1 MFSVNSFNNVY
12 PNLPAYWSLG
22 NKASSV
28 TGLGGNVGET
38 RYFTRPTGYP
48 EEAYSLATQEENN
61 APNGLSQW
69 NPLLVGIDLS
79 QGMTTDPALIAQGN
93 QSAWNW
99 GFQRGMA
106 DRLAGVVSNLASI
119 QSQLETVL
127 KNDKLTAPQKQK
139 LQSALDKIKAVKE
152 KAEKMVQS
160 GNLKQE
166 EVEAVQG
173 EIAEAIS
180 NASKTAEA
188 VMKNVTEGKGG
199 VDEAE
204 DTDAADET
212 TSTEEDTKAKEAK
225 KAAKAKADKKNKDE
239 AAGIVGL
246 IFDAVDGFGTKNE
259 QLKNAVDKINAN
271 NVIDVFDSW
280 NKNYKAKEGTLVQRI
295 YDDEFWYDGGN
306 KYVETITAAL
316 KKKAEALGIYSE
328 LIKEFTTIT
337 SELSAKFNTD
347 EKKVAQAVETIYERV
362 KKAEAESTQKAEK
375 ADADKRA
382 EAANKKSEKE
392 RKAQEKANETKAQ
405 FVADM
410 REILKD
416 EKAEMSDKVQY
427 KDGNFVIRVEG
438 KNYYGEDY
446 VELAQALKDAGYEP
460 EQYLKKGSVNKKA

>member
-1 MFSVNSFNNVY
+1 MFSVNNNGDNIY
-12 PNLPAYWSLG
+12 AYWSLG
-22 NKASSV
+22 DKASSV
-28 TGLGGNVGET
+28 TGLGGEAKT

-48 EEAYSLATQEENN
+48 NAVYSLATQEENN

-106 DRLAGVVSNLASI
+106 DRLAGVVSNLANI

-199 VDEAE
+199 VDEAD

-212 TSTEEDTKAKEAK
+212 TSTEEDAKAQEAK

-295 YDDEFWYDGGN
+295 YADEFWYDGGN

-316 KKKAEALGIYSE
+316 QKKAEALGIYSE

-362 KKAEAESTQKAEK
+362 KKAEADSIQKAEK

-392 RKAQEKANETKAQ
+392 RKAQEKDNETKAQ

-416 EKAEMSDKVQY
+416 DKAEMSDKVQY

>member
-1 MFSVNSFNNVY
+1 MFSVNNNGDNIY
-12 PNLPAYWSLG
+12 AYWSLG
-22 NKASSV
+22 DKASSV
-28 TGLGGNVGET
+28 TGLGGEAKT

-48 EEAYSLATQEENN
+48 NAVYSLATQEENN

-106 DRLAGVVSNLASI
+106 DRLAGVVSNLANI

-199 VDEAE
+199 VDEAD

-212 TSTEEDTKAKEAK
+212 TSTEEDAKAQEAK

-295 YDDEFWYDGGN
+295 YADEFWYDGGN
-306 KYVETITAAL
+306 EYVKTITAAL
-316 KKKAEALGIYSE
+316 QKKAEALGIYSE

-416 EKAEMSDKVQY
+416 DKAEMSDKVQY

>member
-1 MFSVNSFNNVY
+1 MFSVNNSGDNIY
-12 PNLPAYWSLG
+12 AYWSLG
-22 NKASSV
+22 DKASSV
-28 TGLGGNVGET
+28 TGLGGEAKT

-48 EEAYSLATQEENN
+48 NAAYSLATQEENN

-199 VDEAE
+199 VDEAD

-316 KKKAEALGIYSE
+316 QKKAEALGIYSE

-416 EKAEMSDKVQY
+416 DKAEMSDKVQY

>member
-1 MFSVNSFNNVY
+1 MFSVNNSGDNIY
-12 PNLPAYWSLG
+12 AYWSLG
-22 NKASSV
+22 DKASSV
-28 TGLGGNVGET
+28 TGLGGEAKT

-48 EEAYSLATQEENN
+48 NAVYSLATQEENN

-106 DRLAGVVSNLASI
+106 DRLAGVVSNLANI

-199 VDEAE
+199 VDEAD

-271 NVIDVFDSW
+271 NVIAVFDSW

-316 KKKAEALGIYSE
+316 QKKAEALGIYSE

-362 KKAEAESTQKAEK
+362 KKAEADSTQKAEQ
-375 ADADKRA
+375 ADAEKRA

-392 RKAQEKANETKAQ
+392 RKAQEKDNETKAQ

-416 EKAEMSDKVQY
+416 DKAEMSDKVQY

>member
-1 MFSVNSFNNVY
+1 MFSVNNSGDNIY
-12 PNLPAYWSLG
+12 AYWSLG
-22 NKASSV
+22 DKASSV
-28 TGLGGNVGET
+28 TGLGGEAKT

-48 EEAYSLATQEENN
+48 NAAYSLATQEENN

-106 DRLAGVVSNLASI
+106 DRLAGVVSNLANI

-199 VDEAE
+199 VDEAD

-316 KKKAEALGIYSE
+316 QKKAEALGIYSE

-416 EKAEMSDKVQY
+416 DKAEMSDKVQY

>member
-48 EEAYSLATQEENN
+48 EITYSLATQEENN

-69 NPLLVGIDLS
+69 NPLLIGMDLTQGI
-79 QGMTTDPALIAQGN
+79 TTDPALIAQGN
-93 QSAWNW
+93 QTAWNW

-106 DRLAGVVSNLASI
+106 DRLSGVVSNLASI
-119 QSQLETVL
+119 QAQLEAVL

-139 LQSALDKIKAVKE
+139 LQSALDKIKVVKE

-199 VDEAE
+199 VDETDDA
-204 DTDAADET
+204 DAADET
-212 TSTEEDTKAKEAK
+212 TSSEDTKKAKDAK

-259 QLKNAVDKINAN
+259 QLKNAVDKINEN

-306 KYVETITAAL
+306 EYVEKITSAL
-316 KKKAEALGIYSE
+316 QKKAEALGIYSE

-337 SELSAKFNTD
+337 SELGAKFNTD

-362 KKAEAESTQKAEK
+362 KKAEAENTQKAEK
-375 ADADKRA
+375 AEIEKET

-392 RKAQEKANETKAQ
+392 RKAQEKDNETKAQ
-405 FVADM
+405 FLADM

-416 EKAEMSDKVQY
+416 DKAEMSDKVQY

-446 VELAQALKDAGYEP
+446 VALAQALKDAGYEP
-460 EQYLKKGSVNKKA
+460 EQYLKKGSVNQKA

>member
-1 MFSVNSFNNVY
+1 MFSVNNSGDNIY
-12 PNLPAYWSLG
+12 AYWSLG
-22 NKASSV
+22 DKASSV
-28 TGLGGNVGET
+28 TGLGGEAKT

-48 EEAYSLATQEENN
+48 NAAYSLATQEENN

-69 NPLLVGIDLS
+69 NPVLVGIDLS

-199 VDEAE
+199 VDEAD

-316 KKKAEALGIYSE
+316 QKKAEALGIYSE

-416 EKAEMSDKVQY
+416 DKAEMSDKVQY

>member
-1 MFSVNSFNNVY
+1 MFSVNNSGDNIY
-12 PNLPAYWSLG
+12 AYWSLG
-22 NKASSV
+22 DKASSV
-28 TGLGGNVGET
+28 TGLGGEAKT

-48 EEAYSLATQEENN
+48 EEVYSLATQEENN

-199 VDEAE
+199 VDEAD

-259 QLKNAVDKINAN
+259 QLKNAVDKINTN

-316 KKKAEALGIYSE
+316 QKKAEALGIYSE

-416 EKAEMSDKVQY
+416 DKAEMSDKVQY

>member
-1 MFSVNSFNNVY
+1 MFSVNNSGDNIY
-12 PNLPAYWSLG
+12 AYWSLG
-22 NKASSV
+22 DKASSV
-28 TGLGGNVGET
+28 TGLGGEAKT

-48 EEAYSLATQEENN
+48 NAAYSLATQEENN

-199 VDEAE
+199 VDEAD

-259 QLKNAVDKINAN
+259 QLKNTVGKINAN

-316 KKKAEALGIYSE
+316 QKKAEALGIYSE

-416 EKAEMSDKVQY
+416 DKAEMSDKVQY

>member
-1 MFSVNSFNNVY
+1 MLSVNNNGDNIY
-12 PNLPAYWSLG
+12 AYWSLG
-22 NKASSV
+22 DKASSV
-28 TGLGGNVGET
+28 TGLGGEAKT

-48 EEAYSLATQEENN
+48 NAVYSLATQEENN

-199 VDEAE
+199 VDEAD

-259 QLKNAVDKINAN
+259 QLKNAVDKINEN
-271 NVIDVFDSW
+271 NVIAVFDSW

-316 KKKAEALGIYSE
+316 QKKAEALGIYSE

-375 ADADKRA
+375 ADAEKRA

-392 RKAQEKANETKAQ
+392 RKAQEKDNETKAQ

-416 EKAEMSDKVQY
+416 DKAEMSDKVQY

>member
-1 MFSVNSFNNVY
+1 MFSVNDSGDNIY
-12 PNLPAYWSLG
+12 AYWSLG
-22 NKASSV
+22 DKASSV
-28 TGLGGNVGET
+28 TGLGGEAKT

-48 EEAYSLATQEENN
+48 NAVYSLATQEENN
-61 APNGLSQW
+61 APNGLSKW

-199 VDEAE
+199 VDEAD

-316 KKKAEALGIYSE
+316 QKKAEALGIYSE

-392 RKAQEKANETKAQ
+392 RKAQEKDNETKAQ

-416 EKAEMSDKVQY
+416 DKAEMSDKVQY

>member
-1 MFSVNSFNNVY
+1 MLSVNNNGDNIY
-12 PNLPAYWSLG
+12 AYWSLG
-22 NKASSV
+22 DKASSV
-28 TGLGGNVGET
+28 TGLGGEAKT

-48 EEAYSLATQEENN
+48 NAVYSLATQEENN

-199 VDEAE
+199 VDEAD

-212 TSTEEDTKAKEAK
+212 TSTEEDTKAQEAK

-375 ADADKRA
+375 ADAEKRA

-392 RKAQEKANETKAQ
+392 RKAQEKDNETKAQ

-416 EKAEMSDKVQY
+416 DKAEMSDKVQY

>member
-1 MFSVNSFNNVY
+1 MFSVNNNGDNIY
-12 PNLPAYWSLG
+12 AYWSLG
-22 NKASSV
+22 DKASSV
-28 TGLGGNVGET
+28 TGLGGEAKT

-48 EEAYSLATQEENN
+48 NAVYSLATQEENN

-127 KNDKLTAPQKQK
+127 KNNKLTAPQKQK

-199 VDEAE
+199 VDEAD

-212 TSTEEDTKAKEAK
+212 TSTEEDAKAQEAK

-295 YDDEFWYDGGN
+295 YADEFWYDGGN
-306 KYVETITAAL
+306 EYVKTITAAL
-316 KKKAEALGIYSE
+316 QKKAEALGIYSE

-416 EKAEMSDKVQY
+416 DKAEMSDKVQY

>member
-1 MFSVNSFNNVY
+1 MFSVNNSGDNIY
-12 PNLPAYWSLG
+12 AYWSLG
-22 NKASSV
+22 DKASSV
-28 TGLGGNVGET
+28 TGLGGEAKT

-48 EEAYSLATQEENN
+48 NAVYSLATQEENN

-199 VDEAE
+199 VDEAD

-295 YDDEFWYDGGN
+295 YADEFWYDGGN
-306 KYVETITAAL
+306 EYVKTITAAL
-316 KKKAEALGIYSE
+316 QKKAEALGIYSE

-362 KKAEAESTQKAEK
+362 KKAEADSIQKAEK

-392 RKAQEKANETKAQ
+392 RKAQEKDNETKAQ

-416 EKAEMSDKVQY
+416 DKAEMSDKVQY

>member
-1 MFSVNSFNNVY
+1 MLSVNNNGDNIY
-12 PNLPAYWSLG
+12 AYWSLG
-22 NKASSV
+22 DKASSV
-28 TGLGGNVGET
+28 TGLGGEAKT

-48 EEAYSLATQEENN
+48 NAVYSLATQEENN

-306 KYVETITAAL
+306 EYVKTITAAL
-316 KKKAEALGIYSE
+316 QKKAEALGIYSE

-362 KKAEAESTQKAEK
+362 KKAEADSTQKAEK

-392 RKAQEKANETKAQ
+392 RKAQEKDNETKAQ

-416 EKAEMSDKVQY
+416 DKAEMSDKVQY

>member
-1 MFSVNSFNNVY
+1 MLSVNNNGDNIY
-12 PNLPAYWSLG
+12 AYWSLG
-22 NKASSV
+22 DKASSV
-28 TGLGGNVGET
+28 TGLGGEAKT

-48 EEAYSLATQEENN
+48 NAVYSLATQEENN

-106 DRLAGVVSNLASI
+106 DRLAGVVSNLANI

-199 VDEAE
+199 VDEAD

-212 TSTEEDTKAKEAK
+212 TSTEEDTKAQEAK

-295 YDDEFWYDGGN
+295 YADEFWYDGGN
-306 KYVETITAAL
+306 EYVKTITAAL
-316 KKKAEALGIYSE
+316 QKKAEALGIYSE

-362 KKAEAESTQKAEK
+362 KKAEADSIQKAEK

-416 EKAEMSDKVQY
+416 DKAEMSDKVQY

>member
-1 MFSVNSFNNVY
+1 MFSVNNSGDNIY
-12 PNLPAYWSLG
+12 AYWSLG
-22 NKASSV
+22 DKASSV
-28 TGLGGNVGET
+28 TGLGGEAKT

-48 EEAYSLATQEENN
+48 NAVYSLATQEENN

-199 VDEAE
+199 VDEAD

-259 QLKNAVDKINAN
+259 QLKNAVDKINEN
-271 NVIDVFDSW
+271 NVIAVFDSW

-316 KKKAEALGIYSE
+316 QKKAEALGIYSE

-375 ADADKRA
+375 ADAEKRA

-392 RKAQEKANETKAQ
+392 RKAQEKDNETKAQ

-416 EKAEMSDKVQY
+416 DKAEMSDKVQY

>member
-1 MFSVNSFNNVY
+1 MFSVNNSGDNIY
-12 PNLPAYWSLG
+12 AYWSLG
-22 NKASSV
+22 DKASSV
-28 TGLGGNVGET
+28 TGLGGEAKT

-48 EEAYSLATQEENN
+48 NAAYSLATQEENN

-152 KAEKMVQS
+152 KAEKMLQS

-199 VDEAE
+199 VDEAD

-316 KKKAEALGIYSE
+316 QKKAEALGIYSE

-416 EKAEMSDKVQY
+416 DKAEMSDKVQY

>member
-1 MFSVNSFNNVY
+1 MFSVNNSGDNIY
-12 PNLPAYWSLG
+12 AYWSLG
-22 NKASSV
+22 DKASSV
-28 TGLGGNVGET
+28 TGLGGEAKT

-48 EEAYSLATQEENN
+48 NAAYSLATQEENN

-199 VDEAE
+199 VDEAD

-259 QLKNAVDKINAN
+259 QLKNAVDKINTN

-316 KKKAEALGIYSE
+316 QKKAEALGIYSE

-416 EKAEMSDKVQY
+416 DKAEMSDKVQY

>member
-1 MFSVNSFNNVY
+1 MLSVNNNGDNIY
-12 PNLPAYWSLG
+12 AYWSLG
-22 NKASSV
+22 DKASSV
-28 TGLGGNVGET
+28 TGLGGEAKT

-48 EEAYSLATQEENN
+48 SAVYSLATQEENN

-199 VDEAE
+199 VDEAD

-212 TSTEEDTKAKEAK
+212 TSTEEDTKAQEAK

-259 QLKNAVDKINAN
+259 QLKNAVDKINEN
-271 NVIDVFDSW
+271 NVIAVFDSW

-362 KKAEAESTQKAEK
+362 KKAEADSTQKAEQ
-375 ADADKRA
+375 ADAEKRA

-392 RKAQEKANETKAQ
+392 RKAQEKDNETKAQ

-416 EKAEMSDKVQY
+416 DKAEMSDKVQY

>member
-1 MFSVNSFNNVY
+1 MLSVNNSGDNIY
-12 PNLPAYWSLG
+12 AYWSLG
-22 NKASSV
+22 DKASSV
-28 TGLGGNVGET
+28 TGLGGEAKT

-48 EEAYSLATQEENN
+48 NAVYSLATQEENN

-199 VDEAE
+199 VDEAD
-204 DTDAADET
+204 DTDATDET
-212 TSTEEDTKAKEAK
+212 TSTEEDTKAQEAK

-259 QLKNAVDKINAN
+259 QLKNAVDKINEN
-271 NVIDVFDSW
+271 NVIAVFDSW

-375 ADADKRA
+375 ADAEKRA

-392 RKAQEKANETKAQ
+392 RKAQEKDNETKAQ

-416 EKAEMSDKVQY
+416 DKAEMSDKVQY

>member
-1 MFSVNSFNNVY
+1 MFSVNNSGDNIY
-12 PNLPAYWSLG
+12 AYWSLG
-22 NKASSV
+22 DKASSV
-28 TGLGGNVGET
+28 TGLGGEAKT

-48 EEAYSLATQEENN
+48 NAAYSLATQEENN

-139 LQSALDKIKAVKE
+139 LQSALNKIKAVKE

-199 VDEAE
+199 VDEAD

-306 KYVETITAAL
+306 EYVETITAAL
-316 KKKAEALGIYSE
+316 QKKAEALGIYSE

-416 EKAEMSDKVQY
+416 DKAEMSDKVQY

>member
-48 EEAYSLATQEENN
+48 EAAYSLATQEENN

-79 QGMTTDPALIAQGN
+79 QGMTTDPVLIAQGN

-199 VDEAE
+199 VDEAD

-212 TSTEEDTKAKEAK
+212 TSTEEDTKAQEAK

-362 KKAEAESTQKAEK
+362 KKAEAESIQKAEK
-375 ADADKRA
+375 ADADKKA

-392 RKAQEKANETKAQ
+392 RKAQEKDNETKAQ

-416 EKAEMSDKVQY
+416 DKAEMSDKVQY

>member
-1 MFSVNSFNNVY
+1 MLSVNNSGDNIY
-12 PNLPAYWSLG
+12 AYWSLG
-22 NKASSV
+22 DKASSV
-28 TGLGGNVGET
+28 TGLGGEAKT

-48 EEAYSLATQEENN
+48 NAVYSLATQEENN

-93 QSAWNW
+93 QSAWNL

-106 DRLAGVVSNLASI
+106 DRLAGVVSNLANI

-199 VDEAE
+199 VDEAD

-212 TSTEEDTKAKEAK
+212 TSTEEDTKAQEAK

-316 KKKAEALGIYSE
+316 QKKAEALGIYSE

-362 KKAEAESTQKAEK
+362 KKAEADSTQKAEK

-392 RKAQEKANETKAQ
+392 RKAQEKDNETKAQ

-416 EKAEMSDKVQY
+416 DKAEMSDKVQY

>member
-48 EEAYSLATQEENN
+48 EAAYSLATQEENN

-139 LQSALDKIKAVKE
+139 LQSALDKI
-152 KAEKMVQS
+152 
-160 GNLKQE
+160 
-166 EVEAVQG
+166 
-173 EIAEAIS
+173 
-180 NASKTAEA
+180 
-188 VMKNVTEGKGG
+188 
-199 VDEAE
+199 
-204 DTDAADET
+204 
-212 TSTEEDTKAKEAK
+212 

-392 RKAQEKANETKAQ
+392 RKAQEKDNETKAQ

-416 EKAEMSDKVQY
+416 DKAEMSDKVQY

>member
-1 MFSVNSFNNVY
+1 MFSVNNSGDNIY
-12 PNLPAYWSLG
+12 AYWSLG
-22 NKASSV
+22 DKASSV
-28 TGLGGNVGET
+28 TGLGGEAKT

-48 EEAYSLATQEENN
+48 NAAYSLATQEENN

-199 VDEAE
+199 VDEAD
-204 DTDAADET
+204 DTDVADET

-316 KKKAEALGIYSE
+316 QKKAEALGIYSE

-416 EKAEMSDKVQY
+416 DKAEMSDKVQY

>member
-1 MFSVNSFNNVY
+1 MFSVNNSGDNIY
-12 PNLPAYWSLG
+12 AYWSLG
-22 NKASSV
+22 DKASSV
-28 TGLGGNVGET
+28 TGLGGEAKT

-48 EEAYSLATQEENN
+48 EPAYSLATQEENN

-316 KKKAEALGIYSE
+316 QKKAEALGIYSE

-416 EKAEMSDKVQY
+416 DKAEMSDKVQY

>member
-28 TGLGGNVGET
+28 TGLGGEAKT

-48 EEAYSLATQEENN
+48 EAAYSLATQEENN

-199 VDEAE
+199 VDEAD

-316 KKKAEALGIYSE
+316 QKKAEALGIYSE

-362 KKAEAESTQKAEK
+362 KKPKQKVH
-375 ADADKRA
+375 
-382 EAANKKSEKE
+382 KKQKKLMLIKE
-392 RKAQEKANETKAQ
+392 QKLL
-405 FVADM
+405 
-410 REILKD
+410 I
-416 EKAEMSDKVQY
+416 
-427 KDGNFVIRVEG
+427 
-438 KNYYGEDY
+438 KN
-446 VELAQALKDAGYEP
+446 
-460 EQYLKKGSVNKKA
+460 LKKKEKLKKKPTKQKLNS